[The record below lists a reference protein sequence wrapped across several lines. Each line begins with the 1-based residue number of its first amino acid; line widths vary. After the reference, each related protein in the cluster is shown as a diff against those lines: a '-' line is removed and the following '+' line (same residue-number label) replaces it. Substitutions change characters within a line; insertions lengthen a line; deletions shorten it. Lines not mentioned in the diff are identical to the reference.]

1 MQGLI
6 VGKSLDELLLD
17 FGEVVVDDLFGFG
30 GVKFNKGL
38 YLLHENVTKFF
49 FVLHDFLEF
58 LFLSGIPLLD
68 NDFFKQVL
76 QELKDP
82 DSEIR
87 PGPEININSVIV
99 LFVHAAD
106 FRLQV
111 HQVIQPGSFIN
122 GDESVVDKLRIF
134 IVKQC

>member
-1 MQGLI
+1 M
-6 VGKSLDELLLD
+6 
-17 FGEVVVDDLFGFG
+17 
-30 GVKFNKGL
+30 
-38 YLLHENVTKFF
+38 
-49 FVLHDFLEF
+49 
-58 LFLSGIPLLD
+58 SGIPLLD